1 MKQIVVPTDFSANAN
16 HALSY
21 ARMLARLLKL
31 PLRVAHII
39 TPELTLVGHNRLQA
53 LEQLNA
59 LVVPIDNESYSIGEG
74 DFATEMAALTTQT
87 DLVVMGTKGA
97 SGLRKI
103 LIGSNTV
110 RCLDALNS
118 PMIVVPDLAE
128 IEPPR
133 LIIHSADL
141 KEVPDDNALDALK
154 LVATAC
160 HAEVRIVHFRDGG
173 KLHFGEVME
182 KRREQHSLE
191 PEVKVS
197 FRFIDAPNAND
208 GLAYYLD
215 HKPEANMVSVVKR
228 AHAGL
233 RWFATDHVK
242 EMAYH
247 TRIPLL
253 VLREGVFLG

>member
-1 MKQIVVPTDFSANAN
+1 MKQIIVPTDFSVNADY
-16 HALSY
+16 ALSY
-21 ARMLARLLKL
+21 ARMLAEELKL
-31 PLRVAHII
+31 PLRVIHLI
-39 TPELTLVGHNRLQA
+39 TPELTLVGQSRSQA
-53 LEQLNA
+53 LEKLNA
-59 LVVPIDNESYSIGEG
+59 LVVPSANESISIGEG
-74 DFATEMAALTTQT
+74 DFLTEMAALTSQT

-110 RCLDALNS
+110 QCIEALKS
-118 PMIVVPDLAE
+118 PMIVVPEQTE

-154 LVATAC
+154 LVATAF
-160 HAEVRIVHFRDGG
+160 HAEVRIVHFRNGG

-197 FRFIDAPNAND
+197 FRFIDAPNAMD

-233 RWFATDHVK
+233 RWFVTDHVK

-253 VLREGVFLG
+253 VLREGEFIG